1 MKKTLWFSFV
11 IIIFVF
17 IAGCGGDGGT
27 DSDDLMWSSRIG
39 PRDWA
44 SAVAYCDN
52 LTTSK
57 GYSDW
62 RLPNID
68 ALRTLIRNCPNTSP
82 DGKCKVSSGCL
93 SSYYK
98 KGCINNCEN
107 CGSSN
112 SAISRLDD
120 SCELWSS
127 SVDSSDSNNVWY
139 VDFTIGKVG
148 YGNKSGA
155 KYFRCV
161 RTIKSGD
168 DPDNNGT
175 SCAVQGTYRCD
186 GNMLQK
192 CDQKKWKNIQ
202 ECGGGQICNYDL
214 ARCEDRTGSID
225 TADDSGEIVAGEESV
240 EVQ

>member
-1 MKKTLWFSFV
+1 MRKILVILVSVIFS
-11 IIIFVF
+11 ILL
-17 IAGCGGDGGT
+17 AGCGGTDGEDGE
-27 DSDDLMWSSRIG
+27 DGEDLMWSSRVG
-39 PRDWA
+39 PKNWS

-62 RLPNID
+62 SLPNID

-93 SSYYK
+93 SGSFSD
-98 KGCINNCEN
+98 GCRDNCEN

-112 SAISRLDD
+112 PTISRLDD

-127 SVDSSDSNNVWY
+127 SVYLSSAWY
-139 VDFTIGKVG
+139 VDFTIGKISFAD
-148 YGNKSGA
+148 KSIA

-161 RTIKSGD
+161 RTRKSGD
-168 DPDNNGT
+168 EPDNQGNF
-175 SCAVQGTYRCD
+175 CAVQGAYRCD

-192 CDQKKWKNIQ
+192 CDQEKWKNIQ
-202 ECGGGQICNYDL
+202 KCGGGQICNYDL

-225 TADDSGEIVAGEESV
+225 PADDSGEIIVSEESLI
-240 EVQ
+240 E